1 MKDKAYLMSVFNSKM
16 KKKYKGFF
24 VVVNEKGLH
33 TRPSTE
39 LLRCATS
46 FKADV
51 TLKYQQE
58 IVNAKS
64 LLGIL
69 ILAADKGAKI
79 NVEAVGED
87 AEEAVKAILTL
98 ARNKF
103 NINY

>member
-1 MKDKAYLMSVFNSKM
+1 M
-16 KKKYKGFF
+16 
-24 VVVNEKGLH
+24 
-33 TRPSTE
+33 
-39 LLRCATS
+39 LRCATG

-103 NINY
+103 NIKY